1 MTYDFSSLS
10 PTDFEQLVA
19 DLLFHEWGTR
29 LESFKD
35 GKDGGID
42 LLNSRSSE
50 NEPNTIIQC
59 KRYAPDKLSALK
71 SSLKEEVKKLK
82 KLKFDRYVLVT
93 SVPLSKAN
101 KEDIIAILTPY
112 CDSTDDIYGGTE
124 VNGLIRNYPAVERAH
139 FKLWIGSTA
148 ILERVL
154 NSKIFTITEATIA
167 ATLQEIRKLVPHP
180 GLQRALEILNQNGH
194 VLIVGNPGIGKTTL
208 ARMLLC
214 HYLKDN
220 YSPVWVVGNIDEAWS
235 LVHGAITGQQKM
247 VLVYDDFLG
256 QAKFST
262 DKLDKNE
269 DKSLFH
275 LIDECFKAPN
285 IRLILTTR
293 EYILEDAKNQHGT
306 LHDRAGDLKKC
317 TVSVE
322 DYGTGTRGQILF
334 NHLYFSDLP
343 DSKLFRVLA
352 TKIYYKVLS
361 HRNFNP
367 RVIETISRNANSRQL
382 SDDEFV
388 EYIEKEFN
396 NPSKLWSHPFERE
409 ISAYSR
415 QLLVVLWS
423 FGREVTFD
431 ELMNGLVALNPK
443 VELEIVES
451 EFKDS
456 LRQLDGNFV
465 YTFRL
470 PAAWHPETFKYQVV
484 RFQNP
489 SVREFVAGEVQ
500 RSSSWIVRLAE
511 TLLNIDQLDELLE
524 VAEVAN
530 NVGLSQKFWLALR
543 DSALRVENEKR
554 KYQMNCGTDDGRA
567 SYPALQV
574 DLQFKA
580 HTSLQLLK
588 IEKKIVLKDDCSR
601 DILNRITDSEEWLS
615 YLLDMLRSYDAHR
628 KIDRLVE
635 WISVQNWSRGML
647 DAVRDSI
654 KTALL
659 EYTSDRNGGDMWN
672 ITTVFNCVTSLN
684 IAITNE
690 EKKCLLL
697 GVSEAMDDIIRNND
711 VGTFYE
717 QLDLLKNLEKE
728 IGGDFEEYKELLER
742 AIEEYDGGYEPERSP
757 VEDNFT
763 SSYTEDKINIDHLF
777 SGLMDRNI

>member
-1 MTYDFSSLS
+1 MAYDFSSLS

-29 LESFKD
+29 LESFKE

-42 LLNSRSSE
+42 LLNSRSPE
-50 NEPNTIIQC
+50 NEPTTIIQC
-59 KRYAPDKLSALK
+59 KRYAADKLSALK

-93 SVPLSKAN
+93 SVPLSKVN
-101 KEDIIAILTPY
+101 KEDIIKILSPY

-124 VNGLIRNYPAVERAH
+124 VNALIRNYPTVERAH
-139 FKLWIGSTA
+139 FKLWVGSTA

-167 ATLQEIRKLVPHP
+167 STLQEIRKLVPHP
-180 GLQRALEILNQNGH
+180 GLQRSLEILNQNGH

-214 HYLKDN
+214 HYLKDD

-235 LVHGAITGQQKM
+235 LVHGAITGHQKM

-256 QAKFST
+256 QAKFET

-275 LIDECFKAPN
+275 LIDECSKSPH

-306 LHDRAGDLKKC
+306 LWDRAGDLKKC

-343 DSKLFRVLA
+343 DSKLSKVLK
-352 TKIYYKVLS
+352 TKIYSKILS

-367 RVIETISRNANSRQL
+367 RVIETISKNANSRQL
-382 SDDEFV
+382 EDDKFV

-396 NPSKLWSHPFERE
+396 NPSKLWAHPFDRE
-409 ISAYSR
+409 ISPYSR

-423 FGREVTFD
+423 FGRAATFD
-431 ELMNGLVALNPK
+431 ELMNGLIALNPAVAPEVIEK
-443 VELEIVES
+443 
-451 EFKDS
+451 EFEDS

-470 PAAWHPETFKYQVV
+470 PAAWHPETYKYRVV

-489 SVREFVAGEVQ
+489 SVREFIASQVQ
-500 RSSSWIVRLAE
+500 RSSSWILRLAE
-511 TLLNIDQLDELLE
+511 TLQNIDQLDELLE
-524 VAEVAN
+524 VAEDADSGKV
-530 NVGLSQKFWLALR
+530 SQSVWRTLR
-543 DSALRVENEKR
+543 ESSLRVEDEKR
-554 KYQMNCGTDDGRA
+554 KYQMNCGTHDGMA
-567 SYPALQV
+567 SYPALHV
-574 DLQFKA
+574 VPQFKA

-588 IEKKIVLKDDCSR
+588 IEKNIIAKDACSG
-601 DILNRITDSEEWLS
+601 DILDRIKKSEDWLS
-615 YLLDMLRSYDAHR
+615 VLFDMQRSYDAHR
-628 KIDRLVE
+628 PIDRLVE
-635 WISVQNWSRGML
+635 WISVQNWDHVTINKIRE
-647 DAVRDSI
+647 SI
-654 KTALL
+654 KTALV
-659 EYTSDRNGGDMWN
+659 EYASDRNVGDMWN
-672 ITTVFNCVTSLN
+672 ITTVFNCISLLSIPITSG
-684 IAITNE
+684 
-690 EKKCLLL
+690 EKKFLLSGL
-697 GVSEAMDDIIRNND
+697 SEAIDDIVRNDD
-711 VGTFYE
+711 VGTFHE
-717 QLDLLKNLEKE
+717 QLDLLKDLEKKIDE
-728 IGGDFEEYKELLER
+728 DFEQYKDLLER
-742 AIEEYDGGYEPERSP
+742 AIEDHDSGYEPELASEQNDF
-757 VEDNFT
+757 V
-763 SSYTEDKINIDHLF
+763 SSYTEKEMDIDQLF